1 MITRSFS
8 HYSDRTVITAFLAQ
22 GRSLSLP
29 HPSSVSGNP
38 KANMATPSVS
48 VFACFDAMIEPASAA
63 QGLNTDRMA
72 VATADHGL
80 IVSVQRP

>member
-8 HYSDRTVITAFLAQ
+8 HYSDRTGTAASLAQ

-29 HPSSVSGNP
+29 HPSSVSGHP

-48 VFACFDAMIEPASAA
+48 VFACFDAMIEPALAA
-63 QGLNTDRMA
+63 QGLNTDRMV
-72 VATADHGL
+72 VAAADRGLTAG
-80 IVSVQRP
+80 VQRP